1 VGSFEEVTAVSQ
13 WKSWIRRLGHPE
25 KPRAERRTPLGLKAW
40 QTNNPASQPTTIK
53 DISST
58 GLYLLTAERWPVDEL
73 IPLTIEME
81 SLSENRAED
90 RIRVQARVARHGE
103 DGVGLAFVFP
113 AGLDRDL
120 WDVLLDNAITLTEP
134 AALIYTL
141 RLLRTTLFLCRLCHE
156 QANEALQLF
165 GGELDK
171 PRAEIA
177 TEIALEAEKLL
188 ASEPG
193 ADNMR
198 AHPQIVANILQYGSW
213 AQDDLTRQLWT
224 GLFVTS
230 CQLNAGD
237 ESSHDF
243 VDLLVSVTPTQG
255 LILVT
260 ACRKAMELGIE
271 TGNLPSQQIIFTTQE
286 MIQLT
291 GICDLIRL
299 GVEITRLFDAGL
311 IEKAFVY
318 TSYAPAESFDVTPS
332 RLGLKLYERCKA
344 DRIQPHSPLNVPE
357 SAQPSL

>member
-1 VGSFEEVTAVSQ
+1 
-13 WKSWIRRLGHPE
+13 
-25 KPRAERRTPLGLKAW
+25 
-40 QTNNPASQPTTIK
+40 
-53 DISST
+53 
-58 GLYLLTAERWPVDEL
+58 
-73 IPLTIEME
+73 M
-81 SLSENRAED
+81 
-90 RIRVQARVARHGE
+90 QARVARHGE

-177 TEIALEAEKLL
+177 TEIALGAEKLL